1 MAGAEDRLGRADR
14 SQVRGGLAAWGHR
27 KIAAMMRADGYEVST
42 STVERA
48 LRRRGLLL
56 PSGFRADR
64 RSWSRLRKRVFLDPP
79 RQRNRVW
86 QMDFS
91 EFETARGGIWRICAV
106 IDYASKYCLATTVTP
121 TSRGQ
126 DALACL
132 RRAVVEAERVLGLD
146 DLRADRGWMNVVNAD
161 YFVIGE
167 APAPIAVVTDNGPCF
182 RGTVFAEAF
191 TGDDPLFR
199 HVRTRVRSPQTNGVV
214 ERFFGTL
221 KYEHLYRAV
230 IGDGNALAVEI
241 NCFRH
246 TYNTLRPH
254 QALTTGRRG
263 TCTSLVQPLTNS

>member
-1 MAGAEDRLGRADR
+1 
-14 SQVRGGLAAWGHR
+14 
-27 KIAAMMRADGYEVST
+27 
-42 STVERA
+42 
-48 LRRRGLLL
+48 
-56 PSGFRADR
+56 
-64 RSWSRLRKRVFLDPP
+64 
-79 RQRNRVW
+79 
-86 QMDFS
+86 
-91 EFETARGGIWRICAV
+91 
-106 IDYASKYCLATTVTP
+106 
-121 TSRGQ
+121 
-126 DALACL
+126 
-132 RRAVVEAERVLGLD
+132 
-146 DLRADRGWMNVVNAD
+146 MNVVNAD
-161 YFVIGE
+161 DFVIGE

-254 QALTTGRRG
+254 QARNDWTPRHVYLTSRE
-263 TCTSLVQPLTNS
+263 SQ

>member
-1 MAGAEDRLGRADR
+1 MQPDPAAE
-14 SQVRGGLAAWGHR
+14 
-27 KIAAMMRADGYEVST
+27 IT
-42 STVERA
+42 
-48 LRRRGLLL
+48 
-56 PSGFRADR
+56 ADR
-64 RSWSRLRKRVFLDPP
+64 RSWSRLRKRVFRDPP

-132 RRAVVEAERVLGLD
+132 RRAVVQAERVLDLD
-146 DLRADRGWMNVVNAD
+146 DLRADRGWMDVVKAD
-161 YFVIGE
+161 DFVIGE

-254 QALTTGRRG
+254 QALNDWTPRQVYL
-263 TCTSLVQPLTNS
+263 TSRESQ